1 MNRITLIGFLL
12 ILGSIANSSA
22 EVVYQSAFE
31 QLEDAESP
39 AGWASFSKNST
50 PNISGHHHALLGKR
64 SSFGG
69 LVALS
74 KWFETPREQLS
85 IEFSLA
91 VSANKGRTFHI
102 WTQEPNG
109 KDASQFNLCVQN
121 GKLQQ
126 FDGRTRTWRTVPVE
140 IKPSSSVDQ
149 PVWHRIRAVMKHD
162 ARGVDLWVSKPGSL
176 TLPEKP
182 TATVAAYRI
191 DQTFGGISLVSG
203 TRIADGAWY
212 LVDDIVV
219 LAGDEVPEPGKV
231 DPLPDSYQL
240 WAGPKFPTDPTEIP
254 FAAGIEHRIVHRP
267 SADDHKFLHGAAIV
281 EHDGVFYANWAN
293 SPTNENGPQE
303 TLRGKRSNDGGKTWS
318 GLEVIGAGFEGAD
331 RHSHGVLFVHQDRVW
346 TICARFGVGE
356 KAKRFPGLKGEAF
369 VLNPESDKW
378 ESQGIVMENCWPYD
392 QIVQMENGNFIT
404 GGQDKDGLP
413 VVAISHSDDLTKWD
427 SIRLPYHP
435 DMKPSFAETTIWAD
449 GSKVMAVIRGGGGV
463 AWVSVSEN
471 YGKTW
476 STAQPS
482 NYPMPRA
489 KAYLGKLS
497 TGQLYLVSNFK
508 NRDTLVISTG
518 QPGELTLNRM
528 WRLRHGK
535 SDAPRFEGFAKSKQW
550 SYPYAYEH
558 DGKLYV
564 VYSIG
569 KEKCGLTVVPL
580 DSIAH
585 SKGE

>member
-1 MNRITLIGFLL
+1 
-12 ILGSIANSSA
+12 
-22 EVVYQSAFE
+22 V
-31 QLEDAESP
+31 
-39 AGWASFSKNST
+39 
-50 PNISGHHHALLGKR
+50 
-64 SSFGG
+64 
-69 LVALS
+69 
-74 KWFETPREQLS
+74 
-85 IEFSLA
+85 
-91 VSANKGRTFHI
+91 
-102 WTQEPNG
+102 
-109 KDASQFNLCVQN
+109 
-121 GKLQQ
+121 
-126 FDGRTRTWRTVPVE
+126 
-140 IKPSSSVDQ
+140 
-149 PVWHRIRAVMKHD
+149 
-162 ARGVDLWVSKPGSL
+162 
-176 TLPEKP
+176 
-182 TATVAAYRI
+182 
-191 DQTFGGISLVSG
+191 
-203 TRIADGAWY
+203 
-212 LVDDIVV
+212 
-219 LAGDEVPEPGKV
+219 
-231 DPLPDSYQL
+231 
-240 WAGPKFPTDPTEIP
+240 
-254 FAAGIEHRIVHRP
+254 
-267 SADDHKFLHGAAIV
+267 
-281 EHDGVFYANWAN
+281 
-293 SPTNENGPQE
+293 
-303 TLRGKRSNDGGKTWS
+303 
-318 GLEVIGAGFEGAD
+318 
-331 RHSHGVLFVHQDRVW
+331 
-346 TICARFGVGE
+346 
-356 KAKRFPGLKGEAF
+356 KGEAF